1 MRSNRVRLIG
11 GVYCLLVLAFSPV
24 TSLARQNRSSQPAV
38 PAEPIAAILEAFR
51 SHRIVALGEGSHGN
65 EQGHLFRLSLVRDP
79 RFAAA
84 VNDIVVEFGSA
95 RYQDLMDRFVRG
107 QDVDT
112 GALRHVWEDT
122 TQPHGVWDSPIY
134 EEFFRAVRAVNIA
147 LPAERKLR
155 VLLGDPP
162 VDWSTVQSSVDLGKW
177 GDRDPHAADV
187 IRREVLAKQ
196 RRALVIYGD
205 AHLRGDLSLIKLVE
219 DSTNTDV
226 FTVVTNTAADLTT
239 LQADVASWPVPSFT
253 MLRGTILGSAGRPFY
268 QDKVPSETT
277 SASRLEDHFD
287 ALLYLG
293 PPSAITISEV
303 SPTRCSDPGYFEM
316 RMQRM
321 AVLPPGPIVQSLV
334 DRLKQLCDAVP
345 RP

>member
-1 MRSNRVRLIG
+1 M
-11 GVYCLLVLAFSPV
+11 A
-24 TSLARQNRSSQPAV
+24 SLARQNRSSQPAI

-65 EQGHLFRLSLVRDP
+65 EQGHLFRLSLIRDA

-95 RYQDLMDRFVRG
+95 RYQDLLDRFVRG

-112 GALRHVWEDT
+112 DTLRHAWEDT
-122 TQPHGVWDSPIY
+122 TQPHGVWDPPIY
-134 EEFFRAVRAVNIA
+134 EEFFRAVRAVNA
-147 LPAERKLR
+147 TLLAERKLR

-162 VDWSTVQSSVDLGKW
+162 VDWSTVRNSEDLRKW
-177 GDRDPHAADV
+177 GDRDPHAAEV

-205 AHLRGDLSLIKLVE
+205 AHLRGDLSLVKLVE
-219 DSTNTDV
+219 NTTSTDV
-226 FTVVTNTAADLTT
+226 FTVVTNTTADLTI
-239 LQADVASWPVPSFT
+239 LQQDVASWPVPSLT
-253 MLRGTILGSAGRPFY
+253 MLRGTVLGAPGRSFY
-268 QDKVPSETT
+268 QDKIPSETT
-277 SASRLEDHFD
+277 SALRLEDHFD

-293 PPSAITISEV
+293 SPSAITISEV
-303 SPTRCSDPGYFEM
+303 PPTRCSNAGYFKM

-321 AVLPPGPIVQSLV
+321 GVLPPGPIRQSLI
-334 DRLKQLCDAVP
+334 DRLKELCGVAP
-345 RP
+345 QP